1 MLASPE
7 AAKFV
12 LVTHAHLFKPT
23 YPKSKEMLIGPS
35 ALFFHQGDYHTKIR
49 RLVQTSLSPERIRKL
64 VPYIEAEAVSTLE
77 SWVSAGQVVN
87 VFQSMKKVSSD
98 ILLNDVMDTFLYLA
112 SILLSHTVIAYN
124 CTPKDAGMSQTL
136 YILLLKKFQI
146 SWV

>member
-112 SILLSHTVIAYN
+112 SILLSHTVIAYH